1 MGCKGCNF
9 PSRQSAPNYDI
20 TLAIRANRKFRS
32 ELDTIPVC
40 SLAIRNCCQHA
51 EEAEDLAGGHSAQA
65 SADEGAFGL
74 LMMFSTHANIHMPMC
89 FIQVF
94 DGIGE
99 GSCDASL
106 SEVRQYFVGLN
117 FHVVLPAAAFT
128 ELASS
133 FTTNSDG
140 RIEWQVR
147 FLGFHPSCSES
158 LSAPSY
164 ISGGS
169 ISKSFLQLQN
179 C

>member
-1 MGCKGCNF
+1 
-9 PSRQSAPNYDI
+9 
-20 TLAIRANRKFRS
+20 
-32 ELDTIPVC
+32 
-40 SLAIRNCCQHA
+40 
-51 EEAEDLAGGHSAQA
+51 
-65 SADEGAFGL
+65 
-74 LMMFSTHANIHMPMC
+74 MPMC

-147 FLGFHPSCSES
+147 FLGFHPSCSGHS
-158 LSAPSY
+158 LHLLIFWAVAFPRVFHNCRTVEDRY
-164 ISGGS
+164 EFVHPGMS
-169 ISKSFLQLQN
+169 I
-179 C
+179 